1 MIPID
6 LSGKVALVSGGSQ
19 GIGRGCGEWLAKAGA
34 AVALV
39 ARNGEK
45 LNEAVEA
52 IRKEGGRAEAITADL
67 TQPGKCEW
75 AVSET
80 VARLGGLDILV
91 NVAGVARRSDP
102 AETTDDDIDTAI
114 NLKVRAAVRMVK
126 EAIPHMKAR
135 GGGSI
140 IFTLGLSHVH
150 TSVWHGSGS
159 MSNGML
165 LPYKHQLAK
174 RVAPWNIRVNVV
186 NPGATETPRMSIQ
199 QRRIAEM
206 SGKSVDDVARERL
219 ANIPMGRF
227 VRVDDVAKLVL
238 FLCSDMAGYITGESI
253 SVDGGENNA
262 VR

>member
-1 MIPID
+1 
-6 LSGKVALVSGGSQ
+6 
-19 GIGRGCGEWLAKAGA
+19 
-34 AVALV
+34 LV

-45 LNEAVEA
+45 LREAVQG
-52 IRKEGGRAEAITADL
+52 IRNAGGRAEGLAADL
-67 TQPGKCEW
+67 VEPGKTEW
-75 AVSET
+75 AVDET
-80 VARLGGLDILV
+80 VKRLGALDILV

-102 AETTDDDIDTAI
+102 AETTDDDIDVAI
-114 NLKVRAAVRMVK
+114 NLKVRSAVRLVKAAV
-126 EAIPHMKAR
+126 PHIKAR

-199 QRRIAEM
+199 QRRIAEL
-206 SGKSVDDVARERL
+206 SGQSVDDVARERL
-219 ANIPMGRF
+219 TAIPMGRF
-227 VRVDDVAKLVL
+227 VHVDDVAKLVV
-238 FLCSDMAGYITGESI
+238 FLCSDLANYITGESI
-253 SVDGGENNA
+253 AVDGGENNA